1 MSSLNNLRFGFNDII
16 DYLRTSFCIF
26 ARIKTKDYIMAEKHT
41 LQPKQPRI
49 ETFIEVAVHVLAWS
63 YIFISPLFFKRRG
76 ETIDWNHYIYGSL
89 LPITLCVSFYLNY
102 FIFVPRFLLNKEKRK
117 WFFICNVLIFCV
129 YQFGIEL
136 QAFLLAPMNK
146 PMASPRGGGIGPR
159 PEFRK
164 DLPPKVFFIV
174 RGFLFYVSA
183 IGASVVLHL
192 SKRWKQSEKA
202 RAEAE
207 LGRSQA
213 ELKNLK
219 NQINPHFLLNT
230 LNNIY
235 ALTGFDQEKAQWA
248 IHELSRLLRYMLY
261 ENQTERV
268 SLNKEVEFLQSYISL
283 MRLRLLDNVD
293 VKVVFDYPKEE
304 NLQIAPLI
312 FISLVENAFKHGISS
327 GQHNF
332 IHVTLKSDAHH
343 LCFCCENSN
352 TPQRESDKSPGGIG
366 LQQVASRLEYSYPNR
381 YTWRVELADGGST
394 YRSVID
400 IYDKPIKH

>member
-1 MSSLNNLRFGFNDII
+1 
-16 DYLRTSFCIF
+16 
-26 ARIKTKDYIMAEKHT
+26 MAERKT
-41 LQPKQPRI
+41 LQQKQSRT
-49 ETFIEVAVHVLAWS
+49 ETYIEVAVHVLAWS
-63 YIFISPLFFKRRG
+63 YIFISPIFFKRRG
-76 ETIDWNHYIYGSL
+76 EAIDWNHYIHGSL

-102 FIFVPRFLLNKEKRK
+102 FIFVPRYLLNKEKVK
-117 WFFICNVLIFCV
+117 WFVICNLLIFCV

-136 QAFLLAPMNK
+136 QGFLTSVDK
-146 PMASPRGGGIGPR
+146 PMAPPHGRDWMGPR
-159 PEFRK
+159 PEFRR
-164 DLPPKVFFIV
+164 DFPPKVFFIV
-174 RGFLFYVSA
+174 RGFLFYASA
-183 IGASVVLHL
+183 VGASVALHL

-235 ALTGFDQEKAQWA
+235 ALTAFDQEKAQWA

-283 MRLRLLDNVD
+283 MRLRLLDNVE

-327 GQHNF
+327 GQRSF
-332 IHVTLKSDAHH
+332 IHITLKSDAHH
-343 LCFCCENSN
+343 LHFCCENSN

-366 LQQVASRLEYSYPNR
+366 LQQVVSRLEYSYPNR
-381 YTWRVELADGGST
+381 YEWCVELVDGGST